1 MQFLVLGGL
10 LFAASALV
18 DARRDDAARRIVV
31 DDTVVKRL
39 AALYEAQVGR
49 PPSPGQLEALI
60 EQHVREE
67 VQFREARRMGLDKD
81 DEIVRRRL
89 ASKLDFLERDTAAVP
104 EPSAAELQRYYETHG
119 KDFVQP
125 ATAAFSHVYFSP
137 DRGGDAAARARA
149 EKAIATLQA
158 SRRAR
163 APELGDPFPL
173 QTDFA
178 GVARLD
184 VAQQFGSDAMAEMV
198 FAGPVERW
206 SGPVRSGYGW
216 HLVYVAHRED
226 ARLPPL
232 AEIQGK
238 VKAAYVDAAGEQANR
253 ERYAALEKRYV
264 VERTYRR

>member
-1 MQFLVLGGL
+1 VLGGL
-10 LFAASALV
+10 LFAASAFL

-31 DDTVVKRL
+31 DDAVVKRL
-39 AALYEAQVGR
+39 AALYEAQLGR
-49 PPSPGQLEALI
+49 PPSREQLEALVD
-60 EQHVREE
+60 QHVREE

-89 ASKLDFLERDTAAVP
+89 ASKLDFLERDTAAVR
-104 EPSAAELQRYYETHG
+104 EPSAAELERYFEAHST
-119 KDFVQP
+119 DFVQP

-149 EKAIATLQA
+149 ETALATLQKG
-158 SRRAR
+158 RRTR

-184 VAQQFGSDAMAEMV
+184 VAQQFGSDPMAESV
-198 FAGPVERW
+198 FAGPLGRW
-206 SGPVRSGYGW
+206 SEPVRSGYGW
-216 HLVYVAHRED
+216 HLVYVSRRED
-226 ARLPPL
+226 ARVPPL
-232 AEIQGK
+232 AEVQEK
-238 VKAAYVDAAGEQANR
+238 VKAACVDAAKEQANR

>member
-1 MQFLVLGGL
+1 M
-10 LFAASALV
+10 FAASALV

-31 DDTVVKRL
+31 DDKVVSRL
-39 AALYEAQVGR
+39 AALYRVQLGR
-49 PPSPGQLEALI
+49 SPSRAELDALV

-104 EPSAAELQRYYETHG
+104 EPSAAELQRYYETHE

-125 ATAAFSHVYFSP
+125 ATATFTHVYFSP
-137 DRGGDAAARARA
+137 DRGGDEAARARA
-149 EKAIATLQA
+149 ETVLATLQKG
-158 SRRAR
+158 RRTR

-184 VAQQFGSDAMAEMV
+184 VAQQFGSEPMAESV
-198 FAGPVERW
+198 FSGPLGRW

-216 HLVYVAHRED
+216 HLVYVSHRDD
-226 ARLPPL
+226 ARVPPL
-232 AEIQGK
+232 AEIRDR
-238 VKAAYVDAAGEQANR
+238 VEAACVDAAKERANR

>member
-1 MQFLVLGGL
+1 VQFLALGGL

-18 DARRDDAARRIVV
+18 EARRDGAARRIVV

-39 AALYEAQVGR
+39 AALYQAQIGR
-49 PPSPGQLEALI
+49 PPSREQLEALV

-67 VQFREARRMGLDKD
+67 VQFREARRLGLDKD

-89 ASKLDFLERDTAAVP
+89 ASKLDFLERDTATVP
-104 EPSAAELQRYYETHG
+104 EPSAGELQRYYAAHE

-125 ATAAFSHVYFSP
+125 ATAAFTHVYFSP
-137 DRGGDAAARARA
+137 DRGGDSAARARA
-149 EKAIATLQA
+149 EKALAALQA

-184 VAQQFGSDAMAEMV
+184 VAQQFGSEPMAESV
-198 FAGPVERW
+198 FAGPLERW

-216 HLVYVAHRED
+216 HLVYVSRRED
-226 ARLPPL
+226 ARVPPL
-232 AEIQGK
+232 AEVLDK
-238 VKAAYVDAAGEQANR
+238 VEAACVDAAKEQANR